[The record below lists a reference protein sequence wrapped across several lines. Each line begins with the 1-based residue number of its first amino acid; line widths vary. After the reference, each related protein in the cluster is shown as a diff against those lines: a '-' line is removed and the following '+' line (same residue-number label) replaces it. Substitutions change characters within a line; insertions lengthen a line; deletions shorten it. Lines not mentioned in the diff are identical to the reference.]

1 MGLGLVLVVVAV
13 VREEGQVEGVMEEG
27 LRRWR

>member
-13 VREEGQVEGVMEEG
+13 VREEGQVWVMEEG

>member
-13 VREEGQVEGVMEEG
+13 VREEGQVGVMEEG